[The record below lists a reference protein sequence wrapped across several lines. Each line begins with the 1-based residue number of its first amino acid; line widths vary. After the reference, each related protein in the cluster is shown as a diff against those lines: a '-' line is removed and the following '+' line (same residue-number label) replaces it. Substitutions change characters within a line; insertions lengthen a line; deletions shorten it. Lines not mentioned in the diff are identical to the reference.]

1 MRWCDTRPVGLG
13 GSCVVCGDRRAAH
26 LRQVELLGAW
36 VALCGNCAI
45 RTHRLEPMPRSLE
58 GVRERLRRERRDC
71 ERRIGLPDERALRA
85 ERRGLERRSVGHA
98 IDGDLMLLDDSIF
111 VELIRS
117 EDDVDE
123 RARTVARA

>member
-1 MRWCDTRPVGLG
+1 
-13 GSCVVCGDRRAAH
+13 
-26 LRQVELLGAW
+26 
-36 VALCGNCAI
+36 
-45 RTHRLEPMPRSLE
+45 MPRTLE

-71 ERRIGLPDERALRA
+71 ERRIGLPDERAQRA
-85 ERRGLERRSVGHA
+85 ERRGLERRAVGHA

-111 VELIRS
+111 VELLRS